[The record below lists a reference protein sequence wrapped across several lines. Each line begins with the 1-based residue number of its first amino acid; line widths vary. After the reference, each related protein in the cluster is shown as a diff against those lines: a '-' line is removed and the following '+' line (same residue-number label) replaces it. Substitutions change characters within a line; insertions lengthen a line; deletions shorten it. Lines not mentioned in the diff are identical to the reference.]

1 MTEKLLVLHRLQEW
15 RAASSAFWLE
25 RNARE
30 RKLLICAASA
40 LTLGLLYAL
49 FIDPALQGRTQ
60 LEKNLPLLRQ
70 QAAELQAL
78 SKEVSG
84 LTVKAAASVAP
95 MTRESI
101 DAGLARKGL
110 KAQSVTLSADFAKV
124 QLAAVPFASVLRW
137 LDEAQKVERLMV
149 VDANVSALES
159 PGSVNAVLTLRQQKA
174 Q

>member
-1 MTEKLLVLHRLQEW
+1 MTEKLPVMHKLKEW

-30 RKLLICAASA
+30 RSLLILAVSV
-40 LTLGLLYAL
+40 LGLGLLYAV
-49 FIDPALQGRTQ
+49 FIDPALQGRTR
-60 LEKNLPLLRQ
+60 LEKNLPVLRQ

-84 LTVKAAASVAP
+84 LTAQAAASVAP

-101 DAGLARKGL
+101 DAGLAKKGL

-124 QLAAVPFASVLRW
+124 QLAAVPFANMLRW
-137 LDEAQKVERLMV
+137 LDEVQKVERLTV
-149 VDANVSALES
+149 VDANISALEP

-174 Q
+174 E

>member
-1 MTEKLLVLHRLQEW
+1 MTEKLPVMRMLKEW

-25 RNARE
+25 RNVRE
-30 RKLLICAASA
+30 RKLLLFAASV

-60 LEKNLPLLRQ
+60 LGKNLPLLRQ

-84 LTVKAAASVAP
+84 LTAQAAASVAP
-95 MTRESI
+95 MTRDSI

-124 QLAAVPFASVLRW
+124 QLAAVPFASLLRW

-174 Q
+174 E

>member
-1 MTEKLLVLHRLQEW
+1 MTEKLPILHRLKEW
-15 RAASSAFWLE
+15 RAASFAFWLE

-30 RKLLICAASA
+30 RKLLLSAASV
-40 LTLGLLYAL
+40 LTLGLLYAV
-49 FIDPALQGRTQ
+49 FIDPALQGRAQ

-84 LTVKAAASVAP
+84 LTAQAANVPP
-95 MTRESI
+95 MSRDSI

-124 QLAAVPFASVLRW
+124 QLAAVPFANMMRW

-149 VDANVSALES
+149 LDVNVSALEA

-174 Q
+174 E

>member
-1 MTEKLLVLHRLQEW
+1 MTEKLPVTHKLKEW

-30 RKLLICAASA
+30 RKLLISAASV

-49 FIDPALQGRTQ
+49 LIDPALQGRIQ

-84 LTVKAAASVAP
+84 LTAQAAASVAP
-95 MTRESI
+95 MSRESI

-110 KAQSVTLSADFAKV
+110 KAQSITLTADFAKV
-124 QLAAVPFASVLRW
+124 QLAAVPFANVLRW
-137 LDEAQKVERLMV
+137 LDDAQKAERLMV
-149 VDANVSALES
+149 LDANISALES

-174 Q
+174 E

>member
-1 MTEKLLVLHRLQEW
+1 MTEKLPVMRMLKEW

-30 RKLLICAASA
+30 RSLLILAVSV
-40 LTLGLLYAL
+40 LTLGLLYAV
-49 FIDPALQGRTQ
+49 FIDPALQGRAQ

-78 SKEVSG
+78 SKEMSG
-84 LTVKAAASVAP
+84 LTAQAASVAP
-95 MTRESI
+95 MSRESI
-101 DAGLARKGL
+101 DAGLTRKGL

-124 QLAAVPFASVLRW
+124 QLAAVPFASLLRW

-149 VDANVSALES
+149 LDANISALEP

-174 Q
+174 E